1 MDDLKLVLI
10 CFGLEN
16 SFLRIP
22 RSLGW
27 STVNPDG
34 NEQIKERV
42 SLIRSVGGKMYNA
55 NTRPTK
61 QHTFAITK

>member
-10 CFGLEN
+10 SFSLEN

-42 SLIRSVGGKMYNA
+42 SHIRSVGGKMYNA
-55 NTRPTK
+55 NARSTK
-61 QHTFAITK
+61 QHTLVITK